1 MDLFGDA
8 LTMALSE
15 LSNPAVLL
23 MILAGTFIG
32 LLFGVIPGLQTVT
45 ALSIFLPLTFWWD
58 PKLAMYFFAGI
69 IGSAGNGGSITA
81 ILLNMPGTAQNA
93 ATMLEGYPMTK
104 RGESVFA
111 LNVSASASLL
121 GAFIGLIILVAL
133 LPIFSPILLKF
144 GPAETFWI
152 GTFGLVCLIVSVRSG
167 MMKGLI
173 AVGVGMILSIVGLG
187 GPSLPAARMTF
198 GSSYLLDGLNLV
210 VVVIGLLV
218 LSEAFALLVDQ
229 RHRRASVSESVVPAS
244 ADPPGNKALAA
255 VEVLAPG
262 AATQRQG
269 WYPQMKRG
277 LGEPFR
283 HPMTFLRSSAL
294 GTFVGTIPGV
304 GGSVAQFMAY
314 NVAQSMS
321 RKPEE
326 YGHGSREGLVA
337 TEAAINAKEGGSLF
351 PTFLFGIPGTAEM
364 ALVLAAWQIHG
375 MQPGPLFL
383 SNHAD
388 LAWALIFGLLIANIV
403 NSAVTVAASPVL
415 SRIPAIDTRLVAP
428 IILVTSSIAVFS
440 IRQNF
445 LDIIAVFAIG
455 LLGFVQKKYGYPV
468 IATVVGFVVG
478 GVIEKNFHFA
488 LQTSLGNFQVFINT
502 SISISLALMS
512 ALVIAVS
519 IMRHIITMRKSK

>member
-8 LTMALSE
+8 LIMALSE
-15 LSNPAVLL
+15 LSNPTVLL
-23 MILAGTFIG
+23 MILAGTFVG
-32 LLFGVIPGLQTVT
+32 LFFGVIPGLQTVT

-104 RGESVFA
+104 RGQSVFA

-121 GAFIGLIILVAL
+121 GAFVGLIILVAL
-133 LPIFSPILLKF
+133 LPIFAPILLKF

-167 MMKGLI
+167 MLKGLI
-173 AVGVGMILSIVGLG
+173 AVGVGMILAIVGLG
-187 GPSLPAARMTF
+187 GPSLPTARMTF

-218 LSEAFALLVDQ
+218 LSEAFTLLID
-229 RHRRASVSESVVPAS
+229 RRRGTTATSEPAPDGRMSPSPVEAPSPS
-244 ADPPGNKALAA
+244 AVAG
-255 VEVLAPG
+255 APEN
-262 AATQRQG
+262 

-277 LGEPFR
+277 LAEPFR
-283 HPMTFLRSSAL
+283 HPKTFLRSSAL

-383 SNHAD
+383 ANHAD
-388 LAWALIFGLLIANIV
+388 LAWALILGLLLANIV

-445 LDIIAVFAIG
+445 LDVVAVFAIG
-455 LLGFVQKKYGYPV
+455 FIGYIQKKFGYSV

-478 GVIEKNFHFA
+478 GVIERNFHFA
-488 LQTSLGNFQVFINT
+488 LQTSLGKFEVFINT
-502 SISISLALMS
+502 PISVSLALAS
-512 ALVIAVS
+512 ALVVAFAVS
-519 IMRHIITMRKSK
+519 RRIIAARRPA